1 MILKFKEIEKLIY
14 ITRKEIN
21 DIKRFYD
28 KYERRFN
35 TITDF

>member
-21 DIKRFYD
+21 EIKRFYD
-28 KYERRFN
+28 KYERRFDQVKN
-35 TITDF
+35 